1 MFDDGFRLRVL
12 AGDVASEDRQLIF
25 AVRVLDIEDP
35 WNVTGLDK
43 VEGCGWDGRCQDP
56 EWVLLYE
63 LAKSGNGVL
72 CVDGAKIHGEWYE
85 ILKMS
90 CQMDS
95 TEIRTDV

>member
-25 AVRVLDIEDP
+25 TFRVFDIEDP

-63 LAKSGNGVL
+63 LAESGDGMF
-72 CVDGAKIHGEWYE
+72 CVNSAKVH
-85 ILKMS
+85 
-90 CQMDS
+90 D
-95 TEIRTDV
+95 DD